1 MSHNTTHVGTADV
14 DTADVESRPL
24 IQLKG
29 IYRHFASGA
38 HSVAVLKNIS
48 LSIHSGEM
56 VAIIGAS
63 GSGKSTLMNI
73 IGCLDKPT
81 QGEMSIHN
89 IPTGEASSEQL
100 AQLRSQYIGFIFQ
113 RYHLMPYLTATENVV
128 IPALYTAMTAAERQ
142 ERAAYLL
149 HRLGLGQHLLHK
161 PAQLS
166 GGQQQRVSIARALM
180 NGAGII
186 LADEPTGA
194 LDRASGQELMGIL
207 HGLHQSGHT
216 IIIVTHDRNVANQAQ
231 RIIEI
236 SDGEIIADR
245 QNDVAESTAVHAA
258 LPATVA
264 TGRPHWWL
272 SAREAIKMAWRS
284 LLGHRIRAFLSM
296 LGIIIGISSVVS
308 SMAVGEG
315 ARQEILSEISQLGT
329 STLDIRPGLGWDKP
343 RPDLERSLTQADV
356 ELLGQQPYVDSLS
369 PVVSKMVSAVRG
381 EKKVMINLA
390 GVGSGFF
397 QAEGLS
403 FINGE
408 GFNPS
413 HVSTREPVVILQPEL
428 SDTLF
433 AGGQNPI
440 GEIVQLDGIPLR
452 VVGVAKRA
460 GMQFGGLLSAW
471 MPYTSLTE
479 RISGDIPLE
488 SITLRV
494 RDGYELNAAQRQV
507 EVLLDQAHRQR
518 DFFIL
523 SNDEM
528 SKAIQKTSD
537 SMTLLI
543 TAIAAISLLVG
554 GVGVMN
560 IMLVS
565 VTERTHEI
573 GIRLSVGAR
582 QSDIML
588 QFLIEAVVICTL
600 GGLIGIAGSALAG
613 VVFSWVTQTFTMIF
627 TWQPLALACGFSAL
641 IGLGFGFFP
650 ARNAARLHPT
660 EALARE

>member
-1 MSHNTTHVGTADV
+1 MNINAIHPADAN
-14 DTADVESRPL
+14 DNPL

-29 IYRHFASGA
+29 IYRYFTSGTE
-38 HSVAVLKNIS
+38 SVAVLKNIS

-81 QGEMSIHN
+81 QGEMSIYH
-89 IPTGEASSEQL
+89 IPTRQASSEQL

-128 IPALYTAMTAAERQ
+128 IPALYTAMNATERH
-142 ERAAYLL
+142 ERAVYLL
-149 HRLGLGQHLLHK
+149 RRLGLGQHLLHK

-166 GGQQQRVSIARALM
+166 GGQQQRVSIAQALM

-194 LDRASGQELMGIL
+194 LDRSSGQELMGIL

-216 IIIVTHDRNVANQAQ
+216 IIIVTHDRNIANQAQ

-236 SDGEIIADR
+236 SDGEIIADLTNEAIDTSAI
-245 QNDVAESTAVHAA
+245 QAA
-258 LPATVA
+258 LPAPVA
-264 TGRPHWWL
+264 TGRPHWWV
-272 SAREAIKMAWRS
+272 SVREAIKMAWRA
-284 LLGHRIRAFLSM
+284 LLGHRIRALLSM

-315 ARQEILSEISQLGT
+315 ARQEILNEISQLGT
-329 STLDIRPGLGWDKP
+329 SNLDIRPGLGWDKP
-343 RPDLERSLTQADV
+343 RPDFERALSQADI
-356 ELLGQQPYVDSLS
+356 ELLSQQPYVDSLS
-369 PVVSKMVSAVRG
+369 PVVSKIVAAVRG
-381 EKKVMINLA
+381 DKQVMVSLS
-390 GVGSGFF
+390 GVSHGFF
-397 QAEGLS
+397 QVKGLNFS
-403 FINGE
+403 VGD
-408 GFNPS
+408 GFTQS
-413 HVSTREPVVILQPEL
+413 HVTAREPVVILQPEL

-433 AGGQNPI
+433 AAGQNPL

-452 VVGVAKRA
+452 VIGVAKR
-460 GMQFGGLLSAW
+460 GGSSFGGLLAAW

-479 RISGDIPLE
+479 RISGDIPQE
-488 SITLRV
+488 SITVRV
-494 RDGYELNAAQRQV
+494 REGYNLNNVQRDV
-507 EVLLDQAHRQR
+507 EKLLESAHGQR

-523 SNDEM
+523 SNDQM

-543 TAIAAISLLVG
+543 TSIAAISLLVG

-582 QSDIML
+582 PSDIMT

-600 GGLIGIAGSALAG
+600 GGLIGIVGSALAG
-613 VVFSWVTQTFTMIF
+613 VVFSWVTQEFTMIF
-627 TWQPLALACGFSAL
+627 TWPPLVLACSFSAL

>member
-1 MSHNTTHVGTADV
+1 MNINAVHPTGAHYN
-14 DTADVESRPL
+14 PL

-38 HSVAVLKNIS
+38 ESVAVLKNIS

-81 QGEMSIHN
+81 QGEMSIHH
-89 IPTGEASSEQL
+89 IPTRQASSEQL

-128 IPALYTAMTAAERQ
+128 IPALYTAMTATERH
-142 ERAAYLL
+142 ERAVYLL
-149 HRLGLGQHLLHK
+149 RRLGLGQHLLHK

-194 LDRASGQELMGIL
+194 LDRSSGQELMGIL

-216 IIIVTHDRNVANQAQ
+216 IIIVTHDRNIANQAQ

-245 QNDVAESTAVHAA
+245 TNEAIESSAIQAA
-258 LPATVA
+258 LPAPVA

-272 SAREAIKMAWRS
+272 SVREAIKMAWRA

-315 ARQEILSEISQLGT
+315 ARQEILNEISQLGT
-329 STLDIRPGLGWDKP
+329 SNLDIRPGLGWDKP
-343 RPDLERSLTQADV
+343 RPDFERALSQADI
-356 ELLGQQPYVDSLS
+356 ELLSQQPYVDSLS
-369 PVVSKMVSAVRG
+369 PVVSKMVAAVRG
-381 EKKVMINLA
+381 DKQVMVSLS
-390 GVGSGFF
+390 GVSNGFF
-397 QAEGLS
+397 QVKGLNFSVGDS
-403 FINGE
+403 FTH
-408 GFNPS
+408 S
-413 HVSTREPVVILQPEL
+413 HVNAREPVVILQPEL

-433 AGGQNPI
+433 AAGQNPL

-452 VVGVAKRA
+452 VIGVAKR
-460 GMQFGGLLSAW
+460 GGSSFGGLLAAW

-488 SITLRV
+488 SIAVRV
-494 RDGYELNAAQRQV
+494 REGYNLNNVQRDV
-507 EVLLDQAHRQR
+507 EKLLESAHGQR

-523 SNDEM
+523 SNDQM

-543 TAIAAISLLVG
+543 TSIAAISLLVG

-582 QSDIML
+582 PSDIMT

-600 GGLIGIAGSALAG
+600 GGLIGIVGSALAG
-613 VVFSWVTQTFTMIF
+613 VVFSWVTQEFTMIF
-627 TWQPLALACGFSAL
+627 TWPPLVLACSFSAL

>member
-1 MSHNTTHVGTADV
+1 MHINAVHTAD
-14 DTADVESRPL
+14 ANRNPL

-29 IYRHFASGA
+29 IYRHFTSGTE
-38 HSVAVLKNIS
+38 SVAVLKDIS

-81 QGEMSIHN
+81 QGEMSIHD
-89 IPTGEASSEQL
+89 IPTRQASSEQL

-113 RYHLMPYLTATENVV
+113 RYHLMPYLTAMENVV
-128 IPALYTAMTAAERQ
+128 IPALYTAMTTAERQ

-149 HRLGLGQHLLHK
+149 RRLGLGQHLLHK

-194 LDRASGQELMGIL
+194 LDSASGQELMGIL

-216 IIIVTHDRNVANQAQ
+216 IIIVTHDRNIANQAQ

-245 QNDVAESTAVHAA
+245 NNEAIGTTAIHAA
-258 LPATVA
+258 LPNPVA

-272 SAREAIKMAWRS
+272 SVREAIKMAWRA

-315 ARQEILSEISQLGT
+315 ARQEILSEISQLGV
-329 STLDIRPGLGWDKP
+329 SNMEIRPGLGWDKP
-343 RPDLERSLTQADV
+343 RPDFERALSVADV
-356 ELLGQQPYVDSLS
+356 DLLSRQPYVENLS
-369 PVVSKMVSAVRG
+369 PVVSKTVTAIHG
-381 EKKVMINLA
+381 DKQVMILLS
-390 GVGSGFF
+390 GVGQGFF
-397 QAEGLS
+397 KASGLNIMTGDS
-403 FINGE
+403 LRQQ
-408 GFNPS
+408 
-413 HVSTREPVVILQPEL
+413 HVNAREPVVILQPEL

-433 AGGQNPI
+433 AAGQDPI

-452 VVGVAKRA
+452 VIGVAKRA
-460 GMQFGGLLSAW
+460 GSSYGGLLTAW
-471 MPYTSLTE
+471 MPYTSLSE

-488 SITLRV
+488 SIAVQIGENYSLNEV
-494 RDGYELNAAQRQV
+494 QRDIEK
-507 EVLLDQAHRQR
+507 VLDRAHGQR

-523 SNDEM
+523 SNDQM
-528 SKAIQKTSD
+528 NRAIQKTSD

-543 TAIAAISLLVG
+543 TSIAAISLLVG

-582 QSDIML
+582 PSDIMT

-600 GGLIGIAGSALAG
+600 GGLIGIVGSALAG
-613 VVFSWVTQTFTMIF
+613 VVFSWVTQEFTMIF
-627 TWQPLALACGFSAL
+627 TWPPLVMACSFSAL